1 MRYSHQREKILE
13 AVKSV
18 KTHPTA
24 DIVYDML
31 RKEESNISLGTVYRN
46 LGLLVANGDIT
57 PLYTGD
63 DKVHYD
69 GDNSSHRHF
78 VCRKCK
84 KIIDIFI
91 QPEIPD
97 EIQNE
102 MKLLVERENTVYYGQ
117 CRECAE
123 RSALL

>member
-1 MRYSHQREKILE
+1 MRHSHQRDVILE
-13 AVKSV
+13 AVKAV

-24 DIVYDML
+24 DAIYEAA
-31 RKEESNISLGTVYRN
+31 RKIDEKISLGTVYRN
-46 LGLLVANGDIT
+46 LGQLVASGYIT

-69 GDNSSHRHF
+69 GDTSSHRHF

-97 EIQNE
+97 EITSKMQ
-102 MKLLVERENTVYYGQ
+102 LVVEDEKTVYYGR
-117 CRECAE
+117 CRECSENAI
-123 RSALL
+123 

>member
-1 MRYSHQREKILE
+1 MRYSHQRELILE

-24 DIVYDML
+24 DMVYEAI
-31 RKEESNISLGTVYRN
+31 RQTEPSISLGTVYRN
-46 LGLLVANGDIT
+46 LNLLASNGDIT

-69 GDNSSHRHF
+69 GDTSSHRHF
-78 VCRKCK
+78 VCKKCK

-91 QPEIPD
+91 TPQIPSEIT
-97 EIQNE
+97 QK
-102 MKLLVERENTVYYGQ
+102 MKLTVEEEKTVYYGQ
-117 CRECAE
+117 CRECA
-123 RSALL
+123 SAT

>member
-91 QPEIPD
+91 KPEIPD